1 MTIRAVILG
10 LLGVVALCGFN
21 YVNDNILNQ
30 TFLIGNNLPVAVY
43 GALILA
49 VIVVNP
55 LLARLNRRWVLSGR
69 ELAVMLSLVLACC
82 CIPASGLLRT
92 FTNSLILPHHFNRL
106 NPGWSEKQVL
116 QVVPKQMLADSSADE
131 DRVLNG
137 FVQGLGEANRH
148 IAFTDVPWQAWTRTL
163 AFWLP
168 IILALWLALTALAV
182 VLHRQW
188 SDHELLPY
196 PLAEFANS
204 LLPADG
210 ETTSPLL
217 RNRLFWVGTLAVFLI
232 HFNNFLATFFPDGMI
247 PITRQ
252 LNLTAMVD
260 LVPYIQRGGG
270 ARLLAPILYATVIGV
285 AYFVPKE
292 VSLSLG
298 IGPFLWATV
307 VGAFATYGLSLTSG
321 AGPSASGYL
330 SLKPQTFALFGANLG
345 VFGVVL
351 FCGRHYYLSVAR
363 RALGAGGGLEV
374 DQAAVWG
381 ARLFVLFLTAFVVQL
396 ALVGLG
402 WQIALM
408 YAGVLLVFYV
418 VMGRVFAET
427 GLFYNQP
434 FFFPCVAVWGLMG
447 TQALGPRPLLIMFM
461 LTTVL
466 LVDPR
471 ESLMP
476 FVVNS
481 LKLLQIRRVPL
492 GRSACLFAV
501 AIVLGLLVALPVTLY
516 FQYDLGYAKWDGWA
530 GQYVPKMAFD
540 NTVNA
545 LEMLKAQG
553 SLEKASALRGW
564 ARFGAMAPNG
574 FCMAALAA
582 GMALAL
588 LCYLGRLRTTW
599 WPLHPVLFLTWAT
612 EPPWRLSG
620 SFILG
625 WLLKS
630 AIVKYGGSRLYQT
643 LKPLF
648 FGLIAGEIFGAVV
661 PSIVGTIY
669 YVVTG
674 VPPKQ
679 FWVLPL

>member
-1 MTIRAVILG
+1 MTFRAIILG

-21 YVNDNILNQ
+21 YINDNILNQ
-30 TFLIGNNLPVAVY
+30 TYLVGNNLPVAVY

-49 VIVVNP
+49 VVLLNP
-55 LLARLNRRWVLSGR
+55 LLARLNRRWVLNGR
-69 ELAVMLSLVLACC
+69 ELALMLSLVLASC

-92 FTNSLILPHHFNRL
+92 FTSSLILPHHFSRL
-106 NPGWSEKQVL
+106 NPGWTEKQIIKL
-116 QVVPKQMLADSSADE
+116 APEQMLADTSTD
-131 DRVLNG
+131 DDTVLNG

-148 IAFTDVPWQAWTRTL
+148 IAFSDVPWYAWTRTL

-168 IILALWLALTALAV
+168 IILTLWLALTALAV

-196 PLAEFANS
+196 PLAEFADS
-204 LLPADG
+204 LLPAEG
-210 ETTSPLL
+210 QTTSPLL
-217 RNRLFWVGTLAVFLI
+217 RSRLFWIGTLTVFLI
-232 HFNNFLATFFPDGMI
+232 HFNNFLATSFPDGMVQ
-247 PITRQ
+247 ITRSI
-252 LNLTAMVD
+252 NLTAMVD
-260 LVPYIQRGGG
+260 LFPYIQKGGG
-270 ARLLAPILYATVIGV
+270 ARLLAPIIYATVIGV

-292 VSLSLG
+292 VSLSIG
-298 IGPFLWATV
+298 IGPFLWAAL
-307 VGAFATYGLSLTSG
+307 VGAFATYGFSLTSG
-321 AGPSASGYL
+321 SGPSASGYL

-363 RALGAGGGLEV
+363 RAVGAGGRLDV
-374 DQAAVWG
+374 DAGAIWG
-381 ARLFVLFLTAFVVQL
+381 ARLFILFMAAFVAQL

-402 WQIALM
+402 WQVAVM

-434 FFFPCVAVWGLMG
+434 MFFPCVAVWGLLG
-447 TQALGPRPLLIMFM
+447 AQALGPRAMLIMFM

-481 LKLLQIRRVPL
+481 LRLLQIRRVPL
-492 GRSACLFAV
+492 GRSACLFGV
-501 AIVLGLLVALPVTLY
+501 AIILGLLVALPLTLY
-516 FQYDLGYAKWDGWA
+516 FQYDLGYAKWDTWA

-540 NTVNA
+540 NTVSVVET
-545 LEMLKAQG
+545 LEAQG
-553 SLEKASALRGW
+553 SLEQASALRGW
-564 ARFGAMAPNG
+564 ARFGAMAPDRL
-574 FCMAALAA
+574 CMAALAGGA
-582 GMALAL
+582 ALAL

-620 SFILG
+620 SFLLG
-625 WLLKS
+625 WLLKTT
-630 AIVKYGGSRLYQT
+630 IVKYGGSRLYQA

-648 FGLIAGEIFGAVV
+648 FGLIAGEVFGAVV
-661 PSIVGTIY
+661 PSIVGTLY
-669 YVVTG
+669 YLITG
-674 VPPKQ
+674 MPPKQ

>member
-447 TQALGPRPLLIMFM
+447 TKALGPRPLLIMFM

>member
-1 MTIRAVILG
+1 MTVRAIILG

-21 YVNDNILNQ
+21 YINDNILNQ
-30 TFLIGNNLPVAVY
+30 TYLVGNNLPVAVY
-43 GALILA
+43 GALIIA
-49 VIVVNP
+49 VIAVNP
-55 LLARLNRRWVLSGR
+55 LLAWLNRRWVLSGR
-69 ELAVMLSLVLACC
+69 ELALMLSLVLASC

-106 NPGWSEKQVL
+106 NPGWNEKQVL
-116 QVVPKQMLADSSADE
+116 KLAPAQMLADTSTDE
-131 DRVLNG
+131 DTVLNG
-137 FVQGLGEANRH
+137 FVQGMGEANRH
-148 IAFTDVPWQAWTRTL
+148 IAFADVPWYTWTRTL

-168 IILALWLALTALAV
+168 IILTLWLALTALSV

-196 PLAEFANS
+196 PLAEFADS
-204 LLPADG
+204 LLPAEG
-210 ETTSPLL
+210 QTTSPLL
-217 RNRLFWVGTLAVFLI
+217 RNRLFWIGTLTVFFI
-232 HFNNFLATFFPDGMI
+232 HFNNFLATFFPDSMI
-247 PITRQ
+247 PITRTI
-252 LNLTAMVD
+252 NLAAMVD
-260 LVPYIQRGGG
+260 LLPYIQKGGG
-270 ARLLAPILYATVIGV
+270 ARLLAPIVYATVIGV

-292 VSLSLG
+292 VSLSIG
-298 IGPFLWATV
+298 IGPFLWAAV
-307 VGAFATYGLSLTSG
+307 VGCFATYGFSLTSG
-321 AGPSASGYL
+321 SGPSASGYL

-363 RALGAGGGLEV
+363 RAVGAGGRLDV

-381 ARLFVLFLTAFVVQL
+381 ARLFVLFLAAFVVQL

-402 WQIALM
+402 WQVALM

-434 FFFPCVAVWGLMG
+434 FFFPCVAVWGLLG
-447 TQALGPRPLLIMFM
+447 AQALGPRAMLIMFM

-501 AIVLGLLVALPVTLY
+501 AIVLGLLVALPLTLY

-540 NTVNA
+540 NTVSA
-545 LEMLKAQG
+545 VEMLDAQG
-553 SLEKASALRGW
+553 SLEKASALSGW

-574 FCMAALAA
+574 PCMAALAG

-599 WPLHPVLFLTWAT
+599 WPIHPVLFLTWAT

-620 SFILG
+620 SFLIG
-625 WLLKS
+625 WLIKGT
-630 AIVKYGGSRLYQT
+630 IVKYGGSRLYQA

-648 FGLIAGEIFGAVV
+648 FGLIAGEIFGAVI
-661 PSIVGTIY
+661 PSIVGTLY
-669 YVVTG
+669 YLITG
-674 VPPKQ
+674 MPPKQ